1 MKPICKFEIENKG
14 AVKRGEN
21 VVEARILDKRYCIEI
36 VRDVAYAGTFRIF
49 DGLDDFKL
57 LHEEPTTVSYDAI
70 FGPDVYDVQEW
81 ENLGI
86 DIVDNNKFNVAQP
99 KTIE

>member
-1 MKPICKFEIENKG
+1 MKPICKFDITDNG
-14 AVKRGEN
+14 VVQRIGN
-21 VVEARILDKRYCIEI
+21 VVEARILDRRYCTEI

-70 FGPDVYDVQEW
+70 YGPDIADVQEW